1 MQKLRTIHGT
11 WLRYNTFIT
20 DKNETIN
27 IYPYPSFGNY
37 YYDRLP
43 LKCYI
48 LLLGD
53 TIKNLV
59 EE

>member
-1 MQKLRTIHGT
+1 MQKLITIHGT

-20 DKNETIN
+20 DKNETIK
-27 IYPYPSFGNY
+27 IYPYPLFGSQ